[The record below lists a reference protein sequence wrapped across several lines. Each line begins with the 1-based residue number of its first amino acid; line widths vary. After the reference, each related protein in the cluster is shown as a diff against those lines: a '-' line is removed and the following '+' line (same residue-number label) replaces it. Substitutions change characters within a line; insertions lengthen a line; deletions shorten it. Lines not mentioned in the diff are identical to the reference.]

1 MERFN
6 LRKLKDVEVKENSIQ
21 LKSQISLQL
30 KKTWMMMMMMM
41 MMIVIVIVMMMWWW
55 WWWTSVGLRKVL
67 EAV

>member
-30 KKTWMMMMMMM
+30 KKTWMMMMMM
-41 MMIVIVIVMMMWWW
+41 IVIVIVMMMWWW